1 MTAQRHEPHRSGL
14 VEVIGSKKTLE
25 NVVGIGLIEHVM
37 SSIFSGCFAS
47 VLRRERG
54 QGGGIKRAREALV
67 GVEVLFRIGSFLVK
81 NFRGF

>member
-37 SSIFSGCFAS
+37 SPILSGCFAS
-47 VLRRERG
+47 VLRGERG
-54 QGGGIKRAREALV
+54 
-67 GVEVLFRIGSFLVK
+67 
-81 NFRGF
+81 